1 MTFAKEMMNIKKKL
15 EEFGHTVFVPL
26 DIKSHVDNPKL
37 IDDLESN
44 YKHAVKTNI
53 MKKCFDLIAKTDAIL
68 VLNYHKNRVRG
79 YVGTSSLMEIGLA
92 YYLGKKIFLFNS
104 IPKSRNLRWA
114 HEIGIIQPTILK
126 GDLNRIK

>member
-1 MTFAKEMMNIKKKL
+1 MSFAKEMMSTKRKL
-15 EEFGHTVFVPL
+15 EKLGHMVLVPL
-26 DIKSHVDNPKL
+26 DIKSHVDNPEL

-68 VLNYHKNRVRG
+68 VLNHHKNGVRG

-92 YYLGKKIFLFNS
+92 YYLGKKMFLLNPLPS
-104 IPKSRNLRWA
+104 PREERWA
-114 HEIGIIQPTILK
+114 HEIKIIQPIILN
-126 GDLNRIK
+126 GDLTRIT